1 MPRTCIGR
9 RDACNA
15 PQRATTPKM
24 SYQSGTLQSNDWDNW
39 DDEDSDYDTWIAD
52 HWAGDDDDESGGYG
66 IDWDGVDDFLLD
78 MDDPEE
84 LAEFPLM

>member
-1 MPRTCIGR
+1 MT
-9 RDACNA
+9 
-15 PQRATTPKM
+15 
-24 SYQSGTLQSNDWDNW
+24 YQSGTLQSNDWDNW